1 MDLQLAE
8 AVIATF
14 REAEVDSHFNR
25 LSGFRYRSW
34 VGIYGWLD
42 ASGLALYF
50 LARLKTLEIETAVP
64 PPVLRRLEE
73 NAIDNREKT
82 ARMFDEF
89 VTLNREFKDAEVSFA
104 NLKGFTLVP
113 EACADIALRCQLDLD
128 FLVDLKDIHRCES
141 ILTKR
146 GYSLA
151 GTGMNVKEFKAG
163 SERLP
168 SVRDLYKAKNQ
179 RSVEVHLVDHNEAD
193 GARQYDKLSRIRST
207 IWKGLELPALSDLD
221 KFIEHALHLFK
232 HLKSEWTRASWIL
245 EYVNFVAFYQENKTF
260 WIEVQKSLTSD
271 PEAKVAVGVATLI
284 AEQSFGMAFVPEIL
298 RWSVIE
304 LPARVR
310 LWVERYGNRALLAK
324 FPGTKLYLL
333 LLRAMSNDDAKP
345 SGKKAFPLH
354 RPAKINIEHGNR
366 SLMLQL
372 RQVRS
377 QVSYFLFR
385 LRFHLQQSLLY
396 KIEEIRWKRGTASLH
411 SLRTV

>member
-25 LSGFRYRSW
+25 LSEFRYRSW

-64 PPVLRRLEE
+64 AQVRQRLEQ
-73 NAIDNREKT
+73 NAVDNREKT

-89 VTLNREFKDAEVSFA
+89 VTLNREFKDAEVSYA

-113 EACADIALRCQLDLD
+113 DACADIALRCQLDLD
-128 FLVDLKDIHRCES
+128 FLVDVKDIHSCES

-151 GTGMNVKEFKAG
+151 GTGINVKEFKAG
-163 SERLP
+163 GERLP

-179 RSVEVHLVDHNEAD
+179 RSVEVHFADHDEAD
-193 GARQYDKLSRIRST
+193 GTRQHGKLSRLQST
-207 IWKGLELPALSDLD
+207 IWKGLELPALSNLD

-245 EYVNFVAFYQENKTF
+245 EYANFVSSYQENRAF

-271 PEAKVAVGVATLI
+271 PEAKVAVGVATLV

-304 LPARVR
+304 LPVRVR
-310 LWVERYGNRALLAK
+310 LWVERYGNRVLLAK

-333 LLRAMSNDDAKP
+333 LLRAMSNDDAKS
-345 SGKKAFPLH
+345 SGKKAFPFH
-354 RPAKINIEHGNR
+354 RPAKISIEHGNR

-372 RQVRS
+372 HQLRS
-377 QVSYFLFR
+377 QANHFLFR
-385 LRFHLQQSLLY
+385 LRFHLQQSFLY
-396 KIEEIRWKRGTASLH
+396 KIEETRWKRCIALLH
-411 SLRTV
+411 S

>member
-14 REAEVDSHFNR
+14 REAEADSHFNR
-25 LSGFRYRSW
+25 LSRFRYRSW
-34 VGIYGWLD
+34 IGIYGWLD

-50 LARLKTLEIETAVP
+50 LDRLKTLEIETAVP
-64 PPVLRRLEE
+64 ARVLQRLER
-73 NAIDNREKT
+73 NAGDNREKT
-82 ARMFDEF
+82 AQMFDEF
-89 VTLNREFKDAEVSFA
+89 VTLNREFKDAEVFYA
-104 NLKGFTLVP
+104 NLKGFTSVP
-113 EACADIALRCQLDLD
+113 YVCADIALRCQFDLD
-128 FLVDLKDIHRCES
+128 FLVDFKDIHRCES
-141 ILTKR
+141 ILAKR

-151 GTGMNVKEFKAG
+151 GAGTNVKEFKAG

-179 RSVEVHLVDHNEAD
+179 RSVEVHFVDHNEAD
-193 GARQYDKLSRIRST
+193 GSRQQGKLFRLQST
-207 IWKGLELPALSDLD
+207 IWKGLELPVLSDLD

-245 EYVNFVAFYQENKTF
+245 EYVNFVSFYQENRVF
-260 WIEVQKSLTSD
+260 WIEVQKNLTSD
-271 PEAKVAVGVATLI
+271 PEAKVAVGVVTLI

-304 LPARVR
+304 LPVRVR
-310 LWVERYGNRALLAK
+310 VWVERYGNTVLLAK

-333 LLRAMSNDDAKP
+333 LLGAMSNDDVKP
-345 SGKKAFPLH
+345 SGKKVFPFH
-354 RPAKINIEHGNR
+354 RPAKINIEHENR

-372 RQVRS
+372 HQLRS
-377 QVSYFLFR
+377 QVNHFLFR

-396 KIEEIRWKRGTASLH
+396 KIEETRWKRDIASLH
-411 SLRTV
+411 S

>member
-1 MDLQLAE
+1 MDLQLAQ

-14 REAEVDSHFNR
+14 REAEADSHFNQ
-25 LSGFRYRSW
+25 LSRFRYRSW

-50 LARLKTLEIETAVP
+50 LARLKALEIETAVP
-64 PPVLRRLEE
+64 PRVLQRLEK

-82 ARMFDEF
+82 AQMFDEF
-89 VTLNREFKDAEVSFA
+89 VTLNHDFKAAEVSYA

-113 EACADIALRCQLDLD
+113 DACADIALRCQLDLD
-128 FLVDLKDIHRCES
+128 FLVDVKDIHYCES

-146 GYSLA
+146 GYTLA
-151 GTGMNVKEFKAG
+151 GTGINVKEFKAG

-179 RSVEVHLVDHNEAD
+179 RSVEVHFVDHNEVD
-193 GARQYDKLSRIRST
+193 GTHRYGKLSRIRST
-207 IWKGLELPALSDLD
+207 IWRGLELPVLSDLD

-245 EYVNFVAFYQENKTF
+245 EYVNFVTFFQENKTF
-260 WIEVQKSLTSD
+260 WIEVQKKLASD
-271 PEAKVAVGVATLI
+271 SEAKVAVGVATLI

-298 RWSVIE
+298 KWSVIE
-304 LPARVR
+304 LPVHVR
-310 LWVERYGNRALLAK
+310 LWIERYGNRVLLAK

-333 LLRAMSNDDAKP
+333 LLRVMSDDAAE
-345 SGKKAFPLH
+345 SLREKAFPFR
-354 RPAKINIEHGNR
+354 RPAKINIEHANR

-372 RQVRS
+372 HQFNS
-377 QVSYFLFR
+377 QISYFLFR
-385 LRFHLQQSLLY
+385 LRFHLQQSFLY
-396 KIEEIRWKRGTASLH
+396 KIEEARWKRGIASLH
-411 SLRTV
+411 S

>member
-14 REAEVDSHFNR
+14 RDEEADSHFNR

-50 LARLKTLEIETAVP
+50 LARLKTLEIKTAVP
-64 PPVLRRLEE
+64 ARVLQRLEE
-73 NAIDNREKT
+73 NAVDNKEKT

-89 VTLNREFKDAEVSFA
+89 VALNRKFKDAEVSYA

-113 EACADIALRCQLDLD
+113 DACADIALRCQLDLD
-128 FLVDLKDIHRCES
+128 FLVDFKDIHRCES

-151 GTGMNVKEFKAG
+151 GTGIDVKEFKAG

-179 RSVEVHLVDHNEAD
+179 RSVEVHFANPNGAD
-193 GARQYDKLSRIRST
+193 GTRHYGKLSRVRPT

-245 EYVNFVAFYQENKTF
+245 EYVNFVAFYQKNKAF
-260 WIEVQKSLTSD
+260 WIEVQKNLTSD
-271 PEAKVAVGVATLI
+271 SEAKVAVGVATLI

-298 RWSVIE
+298 RWSVVE
-304 LPARVR
+304 LPVRVR
-310 LWVERYGNRALLAK
+310 LWVERYGNRVLLAN

-345 SGKKAFPLH
+345 FRKKTFPFH
-354 RPAKINIEHGNR
+354 RPAKINIEHENG
-366 SLMLQL
+366 SLVLQL
-372 RQVRS
+372 HQFRS
-377 QVSYFLFR
+377 QVNYFLFR
-385 LRFHLQQSLLY
+385 LRFHLQHSLFY
-396 KIEEIRWKRGTASLH
+396 KIEETRWKRDIASLH
-411 SLRTV
+411 S

>member
-14 REAEVDSHFNR
+14 REAEADSHFNR

-50 LARLKTLEIETAVP
+50 LARLKALEIEPAVP
-64 PPVLRRLEE
+64 ARVLQRLEG
-73 NAIDNREKT
+73 NAVDNTEKT

-89 VTLNREFKDAEVSFA
+89 VTLNRELKAAEVSYA

-113 EACADIALRCQLDLD
+113 DACADIALRCQFDLD
-128 FLVDLKDIHRCES
+128 FLVDVKDIHRCES

-151 GTGMNVKEFKAG
+151 GTGINVKEFKAG

-168 SVRDLYKAKNQ
+168 SVRDLYKAKSQ
-179 RSVEVHLVDHNEAD
+179 RSVEVHFVNHNEAD
-193 GARQYDKLSRIRST
+193 GRRQYGKLSRLRST
-207 IWKGLELPALSDLD
+207 IWKDLDLPALSDLD

-245 EYVNFVAFYQENKTF
+245 EYVNFVSFYRENRTF
-260 WIEVQKSLTSD
+260 WIEVQNCLTSD
-271 PEAKVAVGVATLI
+271 PEAKFAVGVVTLI
-284 AEQSFGMAFVPEIL
+284 AEQSFGIAFVPEIL
-298 RWSVIE
+298 RWAVIE
-304 LPARVR
+304 LPVRVR
-310 LWVERYGNRALLAK
+310 LWVERYGNRVLLAK

-333 LLRAMSNDDAKP
+333 LLRALSNDDAKP
-345 SGKKAFPLH
+345 FRKKAFPFH
-354 RPAKINIEHGNR
+354 RPAKISIEHGNR
-366 SLMLQL
+366 SLKLQL
-372 RQVRS
+372 HQFRS
-377 QVSYFLFR
+377 QASYFLFR

-396 KIEEIRWKRGTASLH
+396 KIEETRWKRGIASLH
-411 SLRTV
+411 S

>member
-1 MDLQLAE
+1 MDLRLAE

-14 REAEVDSHFNR
+14 REAEADSHFNR

-34 VGIYGWLD
+34 VGIYSWLD

-50 LARLKTLEIETAVP
+50 LARLKALEIEAVVP
-64 PPVLRRLEE
+64 ARVLQRLEE
-73 NAIDNREKT
+73 NAVDNREKT
-82 ARMFDEF
+82 VRMFDEF
-89 VTLNREFKDAEVSFA
+89 ITLNREFKDAEVSYA

-113 EACADIALRCQLDLD
+113 AACADITLRCQLDLD
-128 FLVDLKDIHRCES
+128 FLVDVKDIRRCEC

-151 GTGMNVKEFKAG
+151 GTGINVKEYKAG

-179 RSVEVHLVDHNEAD
+179 RSVEVHFVDHNEAD
-193 GARQYDKLSRIRST
+193 GTRQYGKLSRMRST
-207 IWKGLELPALSDLD
+207 IWNGLELPALSDLD

-245 EYVNFVAFYQENKTF
+245 EYVNFVTFYQENKLF
-260 WIEVQKSLTSD
+260 WIEVQKSLMSD
-271 PEAKVAVGVATLI
+271 SEAKVAVGIATLI

-298 RWSVIE
+298 KWSVTE
-304 LPARVR
+304 LPVRMR
-310 LWVERYGNRALLAK
+310 LWVEQYGSRVLLAK

-333 LLRAMSNDDAKP
+333 LLRVISDDDAR
-345 SGKKAFPLH
+345 SLRKKIFPFH

-372 RQVRS
+372 HQLRS

-385 LRFHLQQSLLY
+385 LRFHLQQSFLY
-396 KIEEIRWKRGTASLH
+396 KIEETRWKRGIASLQ
-411 SLRTV
+411 S

>member
-1 MDLQLAE
+1 MNLQLAE

-14 REAEVDSHFNR
+14 REAEADSHFNR
-25 LSGFRYRSW
+25 LSEFRYRSW
-34 VGIYGWLD
+34 VGIYAWLD

-50 LARLKTLEIETAVP
+50 LARLKALEIETAVP
-64 PPVLRRLEE
+64 ARVRQRLEQ
-73 NAIDNREKT
+73 NAVDNREKT

-89 VTLNREFKDAEVSFA
+89 VTLNREFKDAEVSYA

-113 EACADIALRCQLDLD
+113 DACADIALRCQLDLD
-128 FLVDLKDIHRCES
+128 FLVDVKDIHRCES

-163 SERLP
+163 GERLP

-179 RSVEVHLVDHNEAD
+179 RSVEVHFVDHDEAD
-193 GARQYDKLSRIRST
+193 GTRQHGKLSRLQST
-207 IWKGLELPALSDLD
+207 IWKGLELPALSNLD
-221 KFIEHALHLFK
+221 KFIEYALHLFK

-245 EYVNFVAFYQENKTF
+245 EYVNCVSFYQENREF
-260 WIEVQKSLTSD
+260 WIELQKSLASD
-271 PEAKVAVGVATLI
+271 PETKVAVGVATLV

-298 RWSVIE
+298 RWSVME
-304 LPARVR
+304 LPVRVR
-310 LWVERYGNRALLAK
+310 LWVERYGNRVLLAK

-333 LLRAMSNDDAKP
+333 LLRAISNDDMEP
-345 SGKKAFPLH
+345 FRKKAFPFH

-372 RQVRS
+372 HQLRS
-377 QVSYFLFR
+377 QANHFLFR

-396 KIEEIRWKRGTASLH
+396 KIEETRWKRCIALLH
-411 SLRTV
+411 S